1 MVKAKSNIINEKI
14 LPKLALRVDPERSYL
29 HLLIQE
35 AATREY
41 LRGRYHCTIDLLFD
55 WFGLVFLEIKT
66 KIVSFHTVH
75 SKPVKQV
82 VNSTVILSS
91 LVFPAATY
99 VEAMFNKFE

>member
-1 MVKAKSNIINEKI
+1 MKKYFQSWLYE
-14 LPKLALRVDPERSYL
+14 
-29 HLLIQE
+29 LIQE

-55 WFGLVFLEIKT
+55 KPVFLEIKT
-66 KIVSFHTVH
+66 KIVSFHTAD

-82 VNSTVILSS
+82 VNSTEILPP